1 MPVCKNTDR
10 KQYTGNENT
19 PLGKGF
25 SASVEKV
32 GTRKK
37 GKDGKMYVV
46 KKVKNGKRWAATQ
59 SSSKKVEKP
68 RGDRHYTKDGK
79 IYISSKGGKP
89 GGNSKKIKNPKG
101 DKPLEIDREH
111 DFHFVPAHH
120 FEADV
125 QKIIRGKD
133 AKSKEARE
141 NFGAY
146 LDWYIKELRKL
157 GARDGPITH
166 QDQYDDW
173 GEMLRRLYKDGYE
186 ANMQDIIDK
195 RKEEYGAPLVSY
207 ATDGTKMDPV
217 PYI

>member
-59 SSSKKVEKP
+59 SS
-68 RGDRHYTKDGK
+68 
-79 IYISSKGGKP
+79 
-89 GGNSKKIKNPKG
+89 SKKIKNPKG

-157 GARDGPITH
+157 GARDGPITL
-166 QDQYDDW
+166 QDQHDDW